1 MTPDPLG
8 TTVPAPL
15 TPDPPAPADSWD
27 RLVSTALVGT
37 ARRAVP
43 PTPDLP
49 ETPSAEGAE
58 ALLDRAALATVRR
71 AAGYAPGTAEPV
83 TPDPGGEPARIEGA
97 AAHRLSLILAQ
108 RPELLPEWLEL
119 VAASGREVD
128 RANIPALL
136 ERGERDSRL
145 RPAIAA
151 AVGTRGR
158 WLAGLNDRW
167 AYVTA
172 ETLPGD
178 AFVEQDWADGGPS
191 ERRRALA
198 VLRATDP
205 DAARALLEAEWDAL
219 SRAEWRRLLLDTFS
233 VGPVPGDAAFL
244 DRVLDDKAANVRG
257 LALSL
262 LTRLPGSAHADRLRG
277 YVREHAR
284 LGVRGELVVD
294 DVAATR
300 TDVLRDLALVVPEAS
315 RSGEVFERT
324 WSLITHAPL
333 DMWTDLFDTTP
344 GEVFAAADAARE
356 VRLRDAFGNA
366 IGLQGDPEWARA
378 VIGFLGQGLV
388 GQLAD
393 TARGREAVHVE
404 ALLGVLPAEE
414 RCAAALA
421 AARDRSR
428 AKTRD
433 ADLAHLAQAVGAPW
447 NRDLCELFLDH
458 LGGPAPKHGRSPSA
472 YRSLCDLA
480 AERLRPEHLAS
491 LPEAPPRGGAE
502 ADAFLRLRELL
513 RFRLDMHKEL

>member
-1 MTPDPLG
+1 MTPDPL
-8 TTVPAPL
+8 
-15 TPDPPAPADSWD
+15 APADSWD

-43 PTPDLP
+43 ATPDLP
-49 ETPSAEGAE
+49 DTPAAEGAE

-71 AAGYAPGTAEPV
+71 AAGYTPGTAEPV
-83 TPDPGGEPARIEGA
+83 APDPGDEPPRIEGA
-97 AAHRLSLILAQ
+97 AAHRLALILAQ
-108 RPELLPEWLEL
+108 RPELLPEWLAL
-119 VAASGREVD
+119 VAATGREVD

-145 RPAIAA
+145 RPAVAA
-151 AVGTRGR
+151 AVGARGR
-158 WLAGLNDRW
+158 WLAGLNERW
-167 AYVTA
+167 EYVTA
-172 ETLPGD
+172 EPLPGD
-178 AFVEQDWADGGPS
+178 TFVERDWTDGTPS

-198 VLRATDP
+198 ALRAIDP
-205 DAARALLEAEWDAL
+205 DAARALLEAVWDGL
-219 SRAEWRRLLLDTFS
+219 GRAEWRRRLLDTFS
-233 VGPVPGDAAFL
+233 TGPVPGDAAFL

-262 LTRLPGSAHADRLRG
+262 LTRLPDSAHADRLRG

-284 LGVRGELVVD
+284 LGGRGELVVD
-294 DVAATR
+294 DVDAAR
-300 TDVLRDLALVVPEAS
+300 TDVLRDLALVVPEPP

-324 WSLITHAPL
+324 WALITHAPL
-333 DMWTDLFDTTP
+333 DVWTDLFDTTP

-356 VRLRDAFGNA
+356 VRLRDALANA
-366 IGLQGDPEWARA
+366 VGLQADPEWARA
-378 VIGFLGQGLV
+378 VLGFLGGGLV

-404 ALLGVLPAEE
+404 ALLGVLPAKE
-414 RCAAALA
+414 RCSVALA

-433 ADLAHLAQAVGAPW
+433 ADLAHLAHAVGDPW
-447 NRDLCELFLDH
+447 DRELCELFLDR
-458 LGGPAPKHGRSPSA
+458 LGGPAPKQGRSPSA

-480 AERLRPEHLAS
+480 AERLPPDHLAD
-491 LPEAPPRGGAE
+491 LPDDPPRGGAE